1 MSVSKWAY
9 NSQKCDGDYCCGCCD
24 ECEKVEEEVQDE

>member
-9 NSQKCDGDYCCGCCD
+9 NSEKCDGDYCCGCCD
-24 ECEKVEEEVQDE
+24 ECEKAEEEDE